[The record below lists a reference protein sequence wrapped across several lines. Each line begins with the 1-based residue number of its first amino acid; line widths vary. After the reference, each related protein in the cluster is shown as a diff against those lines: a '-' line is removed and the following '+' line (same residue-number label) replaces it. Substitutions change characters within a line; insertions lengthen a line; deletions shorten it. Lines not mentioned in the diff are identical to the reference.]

1 MPNPTLL
8 LILHAHLPFVRH
20 PEHPRFLEE
29 DWLFEAVSET
39 YLPLLR
45 VFDRLKGDGVPF
57 RLALSVSPSLASM
70 LGDSL
75 LQQRYEEHLRKLI
88 ELSEKEV
95 ERTADDHRIR
105 RVATMYRELF
115 RRNLDDFVNKYGGNI
130 LKGFDYHGKK
140 GCLELLTSSATH
152 PFLPHYQHAPEAVR
166 AQVSI
171 AESFHSATFGKSA
184 RGFWLPE
191 CGYFSGVEGYLKDS
205 GFDYFVA
212 ASHGVLFSADR
223 PQNGVY
229 RPLSCP
235 NGVSVFGRDVY
246 SAHQV
251 WSSEDGYPGDPA
263 YRDFYRD
270 IGFDL
275 PIEYIGPYVYDGVLR
290 TFTGLKYYAITGP
303 GDRKE
308 PYDPDR
314 AAETVE
320 EHADNFVYKL
330 QRVAERITPLVED
343 TPVITAPFD
352 AELFGHWWFEGP
364 AWLEAV
370 IRRLARDD
378 SGIDLSGP
386 HDFLKVNPPSQTIRP
401 AYSSWGTKG
410 YSEVWLDGSNDWI
423 YRHTHHATDRM
434 IELTQRFPDE
444 HGLKE
449 RALAQAARETLLAQA
464 SDWPFMIRS
473 GTTVAYAVRRI
484 KEHVQNVEAI
494 YDSLCRGTIST
505 EWLTRLERRHN
516 VFPNL
521 NYRLFSSVDSSP
533 RVPAFLD

>member
-1 MPNPTLL
+1 MANTTLL
-8 LILHAHLPFVRH
+8 LILQAHLPYVRH

-29 DWLFEAVSET
+29 DWLFEALSET

-45 VFDRLKGDGVPF
+45 VFNRLNDDAVPF
-57 RLALSVSPSLASM
+57 RLGLSISPSLASM
-70 LGDSL
+70 LQDPL
-75 LQQRYEEHLRKLI
+75 LQGRYVAHLERLI
-88 ELSEKEV
+88 ELSEREV
-95 ERTADDHRIR
+95 ERNAGTPAFR
-105 RVATMYRELF
+105 RVAEMYHDLF
-115 RRNLDDFVNKYGGNI
+115 RRNLADFTERYEGNI
-130 LKGFDYHGKK
+130 LRGLDYFWKK
-140 GCLELLTSSATH
+140 GCLELFTTAATH
-152 PFLPHYQHAPEAVR
+152 PFLPHYQHHPEAVK
-166 AQVSI
+166 AQI
-171 AESFHSATFGKSA
+171 AVAERFHSATFGKSP

-191 CGYFSGVEGYLKDS
+191 CGYFPGVEETLKEY

-212 ASHGVLFSADR
+212 ASHGVLFSEDR

-229 RPLSCP
+229 RPLACP

-251 WSSEDGYPGDPA
+251 WSAEDGYPGDPS

-270 IGFDL
+270 IGYDL
-275 PIEYIGPYVYDGVLR
+275 PLDYIGPYIHQDNLR
-290 TFTGLKYYAITGP
+290 AFTGLKYYAITGP
-303 GDRKE
+303 TDQKR

-314 AAETVE
+314 AAETVLQ
-320 EHADNFVYKL
+320 HADNFVYSIERL
-330 QRVAERITPLVED
+330 AERVSPLVEGA
-343 TPVITAPFD
+343 PVITAPFD

-378 SGIDLSGP
+378 SVATLSTP
-386 HDFLKVNPPSQTIRP
+386 KQVLKATPPTQTIRP

-423 YRHTHHATDRM
+423 YRHTHHATERM
-434 IELTQRFPDE
+434 VELTERFPDE
-444 HGLKE
+444 SGLKE

-484 KEHVQNVEAI
+484 KEHVLNVEAI

-505 EWLTRLERRHN
+505 EWLTKLEKRHN
-516 VFPNL
+516 LFPHL
-521 NYRLFSSVDSSP
+521 NYRIFSSNPP
-533 RVPAFLD
+533 RRRTPAFLE